1 MRPKALDRPLGLLR
15 SRRARLLVLLSV
27 VGPGII
33 TGTVDN
39 DATGITGYALA
50 GSQFGYDLLWLLIVT
65 AVCLA
70 VIQEMVARMGTITGK
85 GLSDLIRERFGVA
98 PTVWVMILLFIA
110 NAATTVAEFAG
121 IAGAAQLLFGDFA
134 RYIAIPVS
142 AFFVWFLVLR
152 GSFRVVERILLTLAL
167 VFISYIVSAFL
178 AHPKWGDVIHHTV
191 VPTFHASAPFL
202 LIFITIVGTTITP
215 WMAFFQQ
222 SNVADKGLNP
232 KDLWFERIDTY
243 TGILA
248 LNLVAFFIIV
258 ATGATIFVHHIPV
271 DPSDP
276 SAFAKIALGLKPL
289 AGQFAEQL
297 FAIGLLTASLMGASV
312 LPLSTTYAITEA
324 FGFERGIDK
333 SFGEAPAFLT
343 IYTTMIVLGAGIA
356 LFPDAPLALIT
367 NLPNIVNGMLLP
379 LLLPILIVLASDK
392 RIMGRYANTRSFSR
406 VYFAVSWRSASV
418 RKADSASS
426 PKRRNRTSRSD
437 VAAGASATTS
447 SIMIRAHSPT
457 GKCAMPVPI
466 AGRAMDRRP
475 R

>member
-1 MRPKALDRPLGLLR
+1 MREKGPLGLLR
-15 SRRARLLVLLSV
+15 SRRAPLILLLAV

-70 VIQEMVARMGTITGK
+70 AIQEMVARMGTVTGK

-121 IAGAAQLLFGDFA
+121 IAGASQLLFGDVA
-134 RYIAIPVS
+134 RYVAIPLC
-142 AFFVWFLVLR
+142 AFLVWFLVLR

-167 VFISYIVSAFL
+167 VFVAYIVSAFL
-178 AHPKWGDVIHHTV
+178 ARPNWGEVVHHTL
-191 VPTFHASAPFL
+191 VPTIHPTTSFI

-222 SNVADKGLNP
+222 SNVADKGLSP
-232 KDLWFERIDTY
+232 KDLRFERIDTY

-248 LNLVAFFIIV
+248 LNIVAFFIIV
-258 ATGATIFVHHIPV
+258 ATGATIFAQHIHV

-276 SAFAKIALGLKPL
+276 SAFARIALGLKPL
-289 AGQFAEQL
+289 AGPFAEQL
-297 FAIGLLTASLMGASV
+297 FAIGLLNASLMGASV

-333 SFGEAPAFLT
+333 SFSEAPAFLT
-343 IYTTMIVLGAGIA
+343 IYTTMIVIGAGIA
-356 LFPDAPLALIT
+356 LFPGAPLALIT
-367 NLPNIVNGMLLP
+367 NLPNIVNGLLLP
-379 LLLPILIVLASDK
+379 LLLPILMLLAND
-392 RIMGRYANTRSFSR
+392 RRVMGRYANTPLFNAFSG
-406 VYFAVSWRSASV
+406 AVFVFLSLVTLAFLASIV
-418 RKADSASS
+418 FPALF
-426 PKRRNRTSRSD
+426 
-437 VAAGASATTS
+437 
-447 SIMIRAHSPT
+447 
-457 GKCAMPVPI
+457 
-466 AGRAMDRRP
+466 P

>member
-15 SRRARLLVLLSV
+15 SRRARLFVLLSV

-392 RIMGRYANTRSFSR
+392 RIMGRYANTRLFNVASG
-406 VYFAVSWRSASV
+406 AVFVFLSLVTLAFLASIFFPGLF
-418 RKADSASS
+418 R
-426 PKRRNRTSRSD
+426 
-437 VAAGASATTS
+437 G
-447 SIMIRAHSPT
+447 
-457 GKCAMPVPI
+457 
-466 AGRAMDRRP
+466 
-475 R
+475 

>member
-15 SRRARLLVLLSV
+15 SRRARLFVLLSV

-98 PTVWVMILLFIA
+98 PTVWVMILLCIA

-121 IAGAAQLLFGDFA
+121 IAGASQLLFGESA

-191 VPTFHASAPFL
+191 VPSFHATAPFL

-222 SNVADKGLNP
+222 SNVADKGLSP
-232 KDLWFERIDTY
+232 KDLWF
-243 TGILA
+243 G
-248 LNLVAFFIIV
+248 
-258 ATGATIFVHHIPV
+258 
-271 DPSDP
+271 
-276 SAFAKIALGLKPL
+276 
-289 AGQFAEQL
+289 
-297 FAIGLLTASLMGASV
+297 
-312 LPLSTTYAITEA
+312 
-324 FGFERGIDK
+324 GIDK

-392 RIMGRYANTRSFSR
+392 RIMGRYANTRLFNVASG
-406 VYFAVSWRSASV
+406 AVFVFLSLVTLAFLASIFFPGLF
-418 RKADSASS
+418 R
-426 PKRRNRTSRSD
+426 
-437 VAAGASATTS
+437 G
-447 SIMIRAHSPT
+447 
-457 GKCAMPVPI
+457 
-466 AGRAMDRRP
+466 
-475 R
+475 